1 MFFDKKISQERIA
14 DIRRYIDAVYVPIKC
29 MAPII
34 CNSIPDSVAEPQFL
48 EADHMCLHMGIP
60 DDESLEEALAVI
72 DESFSQMLLRKI
84 DESGMTDSQCY
95 KKANIDRKLF
105 SKIRSDVH
113 YRPRKSTAIA
123 FAIALELSLEETEE
137 MLMKAGFALS
147 HSNKADIIIE
157 YYIRNGVYDIMEIN
171 RALYTFDQPLLGN

>member
-14 DIRRYIDAVYVPIKC
+14 DIQRYIDAVYVAEC
-29 MAPII
+29 MAPIV
-34 CNSIPDSVAEPQFL
+34 CNTVAEPQFL
-48 EADHMCLHMGIP
+48 EAEHMCLYMGIP

-84 DESGMTDSQCY
+84 DEKGMTDSECY
-95 KKANIDRKLF
+95 KRADIDRKLF

-113 YRPRKSTAIA
+113 YRPSKSTAIA
-123 FAIALELSLEETEE
+123 FAIALELSLAETEE

-147 HSNKADIIIE
+147 HSNKADIIVE
-157 YYIRNGVYDIMEIN
+157 YYIKNGVYDIIRIN
-171 RALYTFDQPLLGN
+171 QALYTFDQPLL